1 MKTRVLTAA
10 LLLSAAFVTPSYA
23 NWFHNPAENVYR
35 NIGSAPNPT
44 PADVRENRVPIVAT
58 DEQPVSRPILDA
70 IRSMFSGRSA
80 QAQPQSGSAQSVRT
94 AASPSL

>member
-1 MKTRVLTAA
+1 MKARVFTAA

-23 NWFHNPAENVYR
+23 NWFHNPYVNVYR

-44 PADVRENRVPIVAT
+44 PADVRENRLPIVAV
-58 DEQPVSRPILDA
+58 DQQPVAHPILDA

-80 QAQPQSGSAQSVRT
+80 QAEPQNANGQRT
-94 AASPSL
+94 AATPPR